1 MQRTQIYL
9 PEDLRKE
16 IDKARSRKGQS
27 LSDYIRNASEERVK
41 KDKKEQAD
49 LEKLANEFIGCS
61 TRTDAEIQE
70 WLDWIQ
76 EEKRLVDEKIDA
88 RWEEARKK

>member
-49 LEKLANEFIGCS
+49 LEKLADEFIGCS